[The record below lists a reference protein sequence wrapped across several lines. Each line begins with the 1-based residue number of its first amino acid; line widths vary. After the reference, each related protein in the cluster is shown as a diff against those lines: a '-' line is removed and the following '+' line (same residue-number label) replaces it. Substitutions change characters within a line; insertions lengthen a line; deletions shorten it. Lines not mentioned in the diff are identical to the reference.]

1 MNLRLNVDVGAA
13 TYWSELMQVQTLDN
27 LFARGVLTDAV
38 TYLENMPR
46 GYIPGRQALIE
57 AIRKRQQAMPQALAQ
72 QPAEGR
78 PNRIL

>member
-1 MNLRLNVDVGAA
+1 M
-13 TYWSELMQVQTLDN
+13 
-27 LFARGVLTDAV
+27 LFRSRGVLTDAV